1 MKNLIAL
8 IIFGSFSCLSYTQNS
23 LTTNHL
29 VQQYDQNTIYLKKK
43 GFEKAGQRIP
53 YGTFKKN
60 LKKEL
65 TAFPMALQEYKRSR
79 KNLWVAIG
87 SSVVSAAFV
96 FSSARSDNYRKE
108 LNYTGLSFN
117 LLSIPFKI
125 KSQNQLN
132 RAVWLYNREAIVQ
145 KKL

>member
-1 MKNLIAL
+1 MKNILILFILSGLMESIYAQTGAL
-8 IIFGSFSCLSYTQNS
+8 TDN
-23 LTTNHL
+23 
-29 VQQYDQNTIYLKKK
+29 YDRYTIYLKKK
-43 GFEKAGQRIP
+43 GFEKNGQRIP
-53 YGTFKKN
+53 YGAFKKN

-65 TAFPMALQEYKRSR
+65 TASPLALQEYKRSR
-79 KNLWVAIG
+79 TNLWVAIG

-108 LNYTGLSFN
+108 LNYVGLSFN

-132 RAVWLYNREAIVQ
+132 RAIWLYNRDAIAQ
-145 KKL
+145 K